1 MRPAVL
7 IVGAV
12 LLVLGHL
19 EAVHNAYLKGFSDA
33 LIMEEKNPTVKVGPN
48 ASEEIKEIS
57 I

>member
-19 EAVHNAYLKGFSDA
+19 EAVHNAYLEGFSDA

>member
-1 MRPAVL
+1 MRPALL

-19 EAVHNAYLKGFSDA
+19 EAVHDAYREGFSDA
-33 LIMEEKNPTVKVGPN
+33 VMQEKSPTKEVGPKD
-48 ASEEIKEIS
+48 IKETKEIR